1 METLNDKK
9 SRVPHTY
16 VIICGFVILMAI
28 LTYVI
33 PAGSYSTV
41 FNEEIGKDVIDPNS
55 FEYVEKAPVSLLSLL
70 TSVTLGMQGVGDVI
84 FFVFIIGGSME
95 IINATGAIE
104 HGVGTLARNKF
115 MGKFFIPVFAFVFG
129 LMGATFGASDELVVF
144 APIGVAVAHAFGYD
158 ALTGLSAVTLG
169 AACGFNAGFLNP
181 FSTGVA
187 QSIAE
192 LPMYSGIELRI
203 VVFVIMFAVTVW
215 YIMRYAK
222 KVKADPKASIVY
234 GCRCETEKE
243 DVDISQIAKMG
254 KRDVAIM
261 LLFVAG
267 IIFMVYGV
275 FNWEWYIDEMS
286 GIFIAVGVIAG
297 IIGGLNLNKIA
308 NTFVEGAASLTFGAL
323 VTGFAKAI
331 VIVMEEG
338 QIMDTII
345 HALSQ
350 AVIALP
356 TGISVVGMF
365 IVQIIVNFFIP
376 SSTGQAATIMP
387 IMIPLSDIVQV
398 TRQTAVLCFQFGDG
412 FSNSIIP
419 TSTVLMSYLAVTK
432 VPYNKWFK
440 FIWPLM
446 LIWICIGAVTLIAAN
461 LINYGPF

>member
-55 FEYVEKAPVSLLSLL
+55 FEYVEKSPVSLLSLL

-169 AACGFNAGFLNP
+169 VACGFNAGFLNP

-446 LIWICIGAVTLIAAN
+446 LIWICIGAVILIAAN

>member
-55 FEYVEKAPVSLLSLL
+55 FEYVEKSPVSLLSLL

-104 HGVGTLARNKF
+104 HGVGTLARNNF

-446 LIWICIGAVTLIAAN
+446 LIWICIGAVILIAAN

>member
-1 METLNDKK
+1 MPLITDN
-9 SRVPHTY
+9 P
-16 VIICGFVILMAI
+16 
-28 LTYVI
+28 
-33 PAGSYSTV
+33 
-41 FNEEIGKDVIDPNS
+41 FNRPSAQEEYNRKEEN
-55 FEYVEKAPVSLLSLL
+55 YVENLNR
-70 TSVTLGMQGVGDVI
+70 I
-84 FFVFIIGGSME
+84 FCYE
-95 IINATGAIE
+95 
-104 HGVGTLARNKF
+104 
-115 MGKFFIPVFAFVFG
+115 
-129 LMGATFGASDELVVF
+129 
-144 APIGVAVAHAFGYD
+144 Y
-158 ALTGLSAVTLG
+158 
-169 AACGFNAGFLNP
+169 
-181 FSTGVA
+181 
-187 QSIAE
+187 
-192 LPMYSGIELRI
+192 Y
-203 VVFVIMFAVTVW
+203 
-215 YIMRYAK
+215 
-222 KVKADPKASIVY
+222 
-234 GCRCETEKE
+234 EKE

-419 TSTVLMSYLAVTK
+419 TSTVDRKSV
-432 VPYNKWFK
+432 V
-440 FIWPLM
+440 
-446 LIWICIGAVTLIAAN
+446 
-461 LINYGPF
+461 

>member
-55 FEYVEKAPVSLLSLL
+55 FEYVEKSPVSLLSLL
-70 TSVTLGMQGVGDVI
+70 TSVTLGMLGVGDVF
-84 FFVFIIGGSME
+84 FFVFIFGGSMVFMY
-95 IINATGAIE
+95 ASGVFV

-446 LIWICIGAVTLIAAN
+446 LIWICIGAVILIAAN

>member
-55 FEYVEKAPVSLLSLL
+55 FEYVEKSPVSLLSLL

-95 IINATGAIE
+95 INNATGAIE

-446 LIWICIGAVTLIAAN
+446 LIWICIGAVILIAAN

>member
-55 FEYVEKAPVSLLSLL
+55 FEYVEKSPVSLLSLL

-115 MGKFFIPVFAFVFG
+115 RGKFFIPVFAFVFG

-446 LIWICIGAVTLIAAN
+446 LIWICIGAVILIAAN

>member
-55 FEYVEKAPVSLLSLL
+55 FEYVEKSPVSLLSLL

-419 TSTVLMSYLAVTK
+419 TSTLLMSYLAVTK

-446 LIWICIGAVTLIAAN
+446 LIWICIGAVILIAAN

>member
-1 METLNDKK
+1 M
-9 SRVPHTY
+9 
-16 VIICGFVILMAI
+16 
-28 LTYVI
+28 
-33 PAGSYSTV
+33 

-55 FEYVEKAPVSLLSLL
+55 FEYVEKSPVSLLSLL

-350 AVIALP
+350 AVIELP

-446 LIWICIGAVTLIAAN
+446 LIWICIGAVILIAAN

>member
-33 PAGSYSTV
+33 PAGSYSAV

-55 FEYVEKAPVSLLSLL
+55 FEYVEKSPVSLLSLL

-446 LIWICIGAVTLIAAN
+446 LIWICIGAVILIAAN

>member
-55 FEYVEKAPVSLLSLL
+55 FEYFEKSPVSLLSLL

-446 LIWICIGAVTLIAAN
+446 LIWICIGAVILIAAN

>member
-33 PAGSYSTV
+33 PAGSYSAV

-55 FEYVEKAPVSLLSLL
+55 FEYVEKSPVSLLSLL

-387 IMIPLSDIVQV
+387 IMIPLADLSDLN
-398 TRQTAVLCFQFGDG
+398 RQIAVLAYQFGDG
-412 FSNSIIP
+412 FSNLLWPTASCTIMCGIAKIPMGKWYRFFLPIFAVFFVLQIIFIVIA
-419 TSTVLMSYLAVTK
+419 VLM
-432 VPYNKWFK
+432 
-440 FIWPLM
+440 
-446 LIWICIGAVTLIAAN
+446 
-461 LINYGPF
+461 NYS

>member
-41 FNEEIGKDVIDPNS
+41 FNEEIRKDVIDPNS
-55 FEYVEKAPVSLLSLL
+55 FEYVEKSPVSLLSLL

-446 LIWICIGAVTLIAAN
+446 LIWICIGAVILIAAN

>member
-55 FEYVEKAPVSLLSLL
+55 FEYVEKSPVSLLSLL

-286 GIFIAVGVIAG
+286 GIFI
-297 IIGGLNLNKIA
+297 
-308 NTFVEGAASLTFGAL
+308 
-323 VTGFAKAI
+323 
-331 VIVMEEG
+331 VM
-338 QIMDTII
+338 
-345 HALSQ
+345 
-350 AVIALP
+350 
-356 TGISVVGMF
+356 
-365 IVQIIVNFFIP
+365 
-376 SSTGQAATIMP
+376 
-387 IMIPLSDIVQV
+387 
-398 TRQTAVLCFQFGDG
+398 
-412 FSNSIIP
+412 
-419 TSTVLMSYLAVTK
+419 
-432 VPYNKWFK
+432 
-440 FIWPLM
+440 
-446 LIWICIGAVTLIAAN
+446 
-461 LINYGPF
+461 

>member
-55 FEYVEKAPVSLLSLL
+55 FEYVEKSPVSLLSLL

-446 LIWICIGAVTLIAAN
+446 LIWICIGAVILIAAN

>member
-41 FNEEIGKDVIDPNS
+41 FNEEIGKDIIDPNS
-55 FEYVEKAPVSLLSLL
+55 FEYVEKSPVSLLSLL

-129 LMGATFGASDELVVF
+129 LMGATFCASDELVVF

-446 LIWICIGAVTLIAAN
+446 LIWICIGAVILIAAN

>member
-55 FEYVEKAPVSLLSLL
+55 FEYVEKSPVSLLSLL

-308 NTFVEGAASLTFGAL
+308 NTFVEGAASLTFGAP

-446 LIWICIGAVTLIAAN
+446 LIWICIGAVILIAAN

>member
-41 FNEEIGKDVIDPNS
+41 FNEEIGKDIIDPNS
-55 FEYVEKAPVSLLSLL
+55 FEYVEKSPVSLLSLL

-446 LIWICIGAVTLIAAN
+446 LIWICIGAVILIAAN